1 MKLSLKALA
10 LAAGILWAL
19 GVFFTGVTNLIW
31 PPYGD
36 AFLKMMASVYPGYHA
51 GHSLGDVII
60 GIVYAFLDGA
70 IFGLVF
76 GWIYNV
82 FVGRRSSSG

>member
-1 MKLSLKALA
+1 MKLSLKGLA

-19 GVFFTGVTNLIW
+19 ALFLTGVTNLIW
-31 PPYGD
+31 PPYGE

-51 GHSLGDVII
+51 ARSI
-60 GIVYAFLDGA
+60 GGLIVGTLYAFFDGA

-76 GWIYNV
+76 GWIYNS
-82 FVGRRSSSG
+82 FAGRRH

>member
-1 MKLSLKALA
+1 MKLNLKALA
-10 LAAGILWAL
+10 LAAGTLWAL
-19 GVFFTGVTNLIW
+19 ALFMTGATNLIW

-36 AFLKMMASVYPGYHA
+36 AFLKVMASVYPGYHA
-51 GHSLGDVII
+51 LQSIRDVII
-60 GIVYAFLDGA
+60 GTAYAFLDGA

-82 FVGRRSSSG
+82 FVGRRNFSK